1 MPLILGKVFDR
12 NYYLRIPFLDGNYNV
27 GVFFTRRSPFLLFTI
42 NPDFSGEY
50 VHKRNVKVNMFKNL
64 LSSKFC
70 ETFLVLHDFR
80 KNTLDIINQFEAV
93 KPEYFNDV
101 SFILNETITLS
112 KTEVVDRVLFD
123 TLTVY
128 GFTLSAYMNE
138 FIFLIAERQNIVRRL
153 NRKIVRTTG
162 IQISTTDALSLVSD
176 FHQISKTS
184 GKAGFETIIPT
195 NEIIKLS
202 DVDKKK

>member
-1 MPLILGKVFDR
+1 MPLTLGKVFDR

-27 GVFFTRRSPFLLFTI
+27 GVFFTKKSPFLLFTI
-42 NPDFSGEY
+42 DPDFSGES

-70 ETFLVLHDFR
+70 ETFLILHDFR
-80 KNTLDIINQFEAV
+80 KDTLDIINQFENI
-93 KPEYFNDV
+93 KPEYFNDI

-112 KTEVVDRVLFD
+112 KIEVVDKVFFD
-123 TLTVY
+123 ILTVY

-162 IQISTTDALSLVSD
+162 IQISTTDALTLLND
-176 FHQISKTS
+176 FHQESKVL
-184 GKAGFETIIPT
+184 GRAGFEAVVPT

-202 DVDKKK
+202 EIDEEE

>member
-1 MPLILGKVFDR
+1 MPLTLGKVFDR
-12 NYYLRIPFLDGNYNV
+12 NYCLRIPFLDGNYNI
-27 GVFFTRRSPFLLFTI
+27 GIFFTKKSPFLLFTI
-42 NPDFSGEY
+42 NPDFSGES

-70 ETFLVLHDFR
+70 ETFLTLHDFR
-80 KNTLDIINQFEAV
+80 KDTLDIINQFENI

-101 SFILNETITLS
+101 SFILNETTTLS
-112 KTEVVDRVLFD
+112 KIEVVDKVFFD
-123 TLTVY
+123 ILTIY

-162 IQISTTDALSLVSD
+162 IQISTTDALTLLND
-176 FHQISKTS
+176 FHQESKVL
-184 GKAGFETIIPT
+184 GRAGFENVVPT
-195 NEIIKLS
+195 DEIIKLS
-202 DVDKKK
+202 EVDEEE